1 MLWKILKPMAK
12 SKLKAPSILKV
23 LKDIS
28 SGKLLPVYYL
38 FGEDTYILDKTIK
51 DLEKYTEPFLASDF
65 DKDIMYAEDTNLSEI
80 ISVASSFPFGSEKKF
95 VVVKEF
101 EKISNKKDLLGY
113 INSPA
118 DFTRL
123 ILEHR
128 GSISNLESE
137 PYKSLLKNNFMY
149 EAAEPKGE
157 VLVEWIQQYAEDNG
171 KIIPADVASVLVEMV
186 GENRSLIET
195 QLENMFIFLGEKKE
209 IDIEVIKIL
218 SAKYK
223 EYTIFDLQNALGTK
237 SKRKSFEIAFNL
249 IEKEVDPA
257 FIIVMLTKY
266 FTGILRVNEI
276 KTSGIPEFEAAK
288 IIGTHHYYL
297 QNYYNARKIY
307 SDEELINIS
316 RALLNAD
323 IAVKTTSA
331 DDKTIITILLT
342 EIFNSGKKGIPA

>member
-1 MLWKILKPMAK
+1 MAK
-12 SKLKAPSILKV
+12 SKLKAPSILHV
-23 LKDIS
+23 SKDIS

-38 FGEDTYILDKTIK
+38 FGEDSYSLDKTIK
-51 DLEKYTEPFLASDF
+51 DIEKYIEPFLGSDF
-65 DKDIMYAEDTNLSEI
+65 DKDIMYSEDTTLSEI
-80 ISVASSFPFGSEKKF
+80 VSVASSFPFGSQKKF
-95 VVVKEF
+95 VLVKEF

-118 DFTRL
+118 DFTCL
-123 ILEHR
+123 VLEHK
-128 GSISNLESE
+128 GSISNLEPE
-137 PYKSLLKNNFMY
+137 PYKSLITNKFMY
-149 EAAEPKGE
+149 EAAEPKGD
-157 VLVEWIQQYAEDNG
+157 VLVEWIIQYAGDNG
-171 KIIPADVASVLVEMV
+171 KIISEDVASVLVEIV

-209 IDIEVIKIL
+209 INLEVINSL

-223 EYTIFDLQNALGTK
+223 QFNIFDLQNALGTK

-249 IEKEVDPA
+249 LEKEVDPS

-276 KTSGIPEFEAAK
+276 KTSGISDLEAAK
-288 IIGTHHYYL
+288 LIGTHHYYL
-297 QNYYNARKIY
+297 KNYYDARKLY

-331 DDKTIITILLT
+331 DHKTIITILLT
-342 EIFNSGKKGIPA
+342 EIFNAGKKGIPAQYNRQS